1 MTSARIEYIETAALK
16 PYERNARTHS
26 PTQIEQIAASITE
39 FGFTNPVLI
48 SKDNE
53 IIAGHG
59 RVLGAQKLNMHSV
72 PCVRLSHLTD
82 TQRRAYVIADNKL
95 ALNAGWDEEIL
106 GVELAELKSLD
117 FDLKLTG
124 MEEHEFNA
132 AINRALREGM
142 DADDVPEL
150 KPEAFSQ
157 RGDVWLLGD
166 HRLMCGDST
175 SAEDAKHLMAGATAE
190 MLFTSPPYSDMR
202 DYEGD
207 DCSIKKIVGFIPTFN
222 PHCRY
227 IVFNLGIKRQEHG
240 VIQYWDDFITAA
252 KSTGKIFLSW
262 NVWHKSNT
270 SIGQSIAFISIEHEW
285 LFVFGD
291 ATKRINLT
299 EAKLTLDTRASN
311 NRRQKDGSTTRT
323 PNGPSGELKK
333 MGSVFASA
341 PEMGPIRSS
350 HPAVFPVALPSQY
363 IRAMTNPNDIVVDS
377 FLGSGTTLIAAEQ
390 LGRRCYAME
399 IAPQYVDVAVRRW
412 QGITGKRARRESDG
426 AEIPDAST

>member
-1 MTSARIEYIETAALK
+1 MTSARIEHIETAALK

-26 PTQIEQIAASITE
+26 PKQIEQIAASITE

-82 TQRRAYVIADNKL
+82 TQRRAYVIADNKI
-95 ALNAGWDEEIL
+95 ALNAEWDDALL
-106 GVELAELKSLD
+106 GSELLDLKSLD
-117 FDLKLTG
+117 VDLSLLG
-124 MEEHEFNA
+124 VDEHEFNA
-132 AINRALREGM
+132 MMERAGREGI
-142 DADDVPEL
+142 DEDDVPEL
-150 KPEAFSQ
+150 KPEAFSR

-207 DCSIKKIVGFIPTFN
+207 DCSIGKIVRFIPTFN
-222 PHCRY
+222 PYCRY
-227 IVFNLGIKRQEHG
+227 IVFNLGIKRHEHG
-240 VIQYWDDFITAA
+240 IVQYWDDFITAA

-270 SIGQSIAFISIEHEW
+270 SIGQSSAFISIDHEW

-291 ATKRINLT
+291 AAKRINLT
-299 EAKLTLDTRASN
+299 EEKLTLSTSASK
-311 NRRQKDGSTTRT
+311 NRRQKDGSMKRSTS
-323 PNGPSGELKK
+323 GPSGELKK

-341 PEMGPIRSS
+341 PELGPVRSS

-363 IRAMTNPNDIVVDS
+363 IRAMTNPNEIVVDP
-377 FLGSGTTLIAAEQ
+377 FAGSGTTLIAAEQ

-399 IAPQYVDVAVRRW
+399 ISPQYIDVAVRRW
-412 QGITGKRARRESDG
+412 QDVTGKRARRESDG
-426 AEIPDAST
+426 AEIPDA